1 MSSGPGP
8 AFRLLRGIILV
19 VLVVMGI
26 ATIILAGG
34 PG

>member
-8 AFRLLRGIILV
+8 GFRVLRALVLV
-19 VLVVMGI
+19 VLVLTGI